1 MKLFILGGLLI
12 TASLFLHAQTPVCG
26 SDFSLLSEKEQK
38 AALDFYSRDLPPIS
52 KDNAL
57 DSVAITAHIVRSVAA
72 DFDDLTQEDIDAEIE
87 KANKAYSEA
96 GIVFF
101 LCGSP
106 RYIKGK
112 TIYDFNSGDQL
123 NSQNYIPNTVNVYF
137 VEDLQVNADVGL
149 CGYAQFPWVGDV
161 KLRYIMMNQACS
173 TNGSTLA
180 HELGHFYGLFHTHET
195 FRGREYVDGS
205 NCQTA
210 GDQICDTPAD
220 PNLSLPN
227 AMAGCAY
234 VGRYTD
240 PKGAS
245 YEPHI
250 SNLMAYSPSACRH
263 YFSDGQKRV
272 MRAINENE
280 NAYLTS
286 RCDFYPDFGAETKL
300 KDLTIRSD
308 EDISIDYTFDYMGI
322 EKDYEVELKISLADA
337 PDEIGL
343 LLHREKVLI
352 QPGQTRVSKRFDLD
366 FPITRGTGVYYLV
379 AEIDSERK
387 VIERTERN
395 NKTNTIVTVDNT
407 SLEDVLIFPN
417 PAVDEVKLFFR
428 NDKVK
433 GAFKIRIFGYD
444 GRFYRQVEGFKNQDE
459 YFQLLEVGA
468 LQPGLYILSVDFEL
482 SNTEYTFK
490 FLKK

>member
-12 TASLFLHAQTPVCG
+12 TASLFLHAQIPVCG
-26 SDFSLLSEKEQK
+26 SDLSLLSEKEQK

-52 KDNAL
+52 KDDAE
-57 DSVAITAHIVRSVAA
+57 DSVAITAHIVRFSSAG
-72 DFDDLTQEDIDAEIE
+72 FGDLTQEDIDSEIE
-87 KANKAYSEA
+87 KANKVYSGA

-106 RYIKGK
+106 RQIRGK
-112 TIYDFNSGDQL
+112 TVYDFNSGDEL
-123 NSQNYIPNTVNVYF
+123 NRQNYVPNTINVYF
-137 VEDLQVNADVGL
+137 VEDLQVNVNFGL
-149 CGYAQFPWVGDV
+149 CGYAQFPWIGDV
-161 KLRYIMMNQACS
+161 KSRYIMMNQACS
-173 TNGSTLA
+173 TDGATLS

-205 NCQTA
+205 NCETA

-227 AMAGCAY
+227 AMSGCLY

-240 PKGAS
+240 PKGELYGPS
-245 YEPHI
+245 V
-250 SNLMAYSPSACRH
+250 SNLMAYSPSPCQRN
-263 YFSDGQKRV
+263 FTEGQRKV
-272 MRAINENE
+272 MRAVHENE
-280 NAYLTS
+280 NAYLTG
-286 RCDFYPDFGAETKL
+286 RCDFYPDFSAGTKL
-300 KDLTIRSD
+300 KELTIRSD
-308 EDISIDYTFDYMGI
+308 EDFSIDYTFDYIGV
-322 EKDYEVELKISLADA
+322 EEEYEAELKISLSDA

-352 QPGQTRVSKRFDLD
+352 QPGQTSVSKRFDLD
-366 FPITRGTGVYYLV
+366 FPITRGTGVYYLI

-395 NKTNTIVTVDNT
+395 NKAYTIITVDNT
-407 SLEDVLIFPN
+407 SLENVLIFPN

-444 GRFYRQVEGFKNQDE
+444 GRFYRQVEGFKNRDE

-468 LQPGLYILSVDFEL
+468 LQPGLYILRVDFEL